1 MKINI
6 LSITG
11 VQVDAI
17 LVMVHVRYV
26 ERAHACVLRVL
37 WVVCAC
43 MCIVWA
49 LYGRVKCGICIP
61 IYSCGQILKA
71 LIHSPRKL
79 SPAPAPT
86 LALRSTSSSTS
97 SSASNSTSSST
108 STSTSSFTS
117 IALYQTLRRTLR
129 SVPALQLALSNLF
142 SLSLSSPLSNSS
154 SLSRSL
160 SLALSSSEIVGSYR
174 ARRIPQNP
182 LERTFSRI

>member
-49 LYGRVKCGICIP
+49 F
-61 IYSCGQILKA
+61 YSCGQILKA

-129 SVPALQLALSNLF
+129 SVPALQLSLQLALSNLF

-182 LERTFSRI
+182 LERTFSRS

>member
-1 MKINI
+1 
-6 LSITG
+6 
-11 VQVDAI
+11 
-17 LVMVHVRYV
+17 MVHVRYV

-129 SVPALQLALSNLF
+129 SVPALQLSLQLALSNFF